1 MIKGGLDVNSVVMA
15 KGFQVM
21 KTVFSEESVVLCQ
34 SSHQRDVVTVN
45 SVVMGRASGHEDC
58 VQRQSSHQRD
68 VFSVNSFVMG
78 RASGQRRA
86 RYVSFLNM
94 LQDMETFGHV

>member
-1 MIKGGLDVNSVVMA
+1 VDSIVTKRGFRTQEMGPMWTVLSRYGLMIKGGLDVNSVVMA

-34 SSHQRDVVTVN
+34 SSHQRDVVIVN

-58 VQRQSSHQRD
+58 V
-68 VFSVNSFVMG
+68 
-78 RASGQRRA
+78 
-86 RYVSFLNM
+86 
-94 LQDMETFGHV
+94 